1 MALPP
6 NTSQAQFD
14 SALAEFESVVGTDW
28 VFSSDADV
36 ALYRDSYS
44 PFWGEGEER
53 VASAAVAP
61 DSVEEVQ
68 EIVRIAN
75 RYGIPLY
82 PISTG
87 RNLTYGG
94 SAPTLTGSVVLDLKR
109 MNRIIEVNDKRNYA
123 LVEPGVSYFDLFKY
137 IRENNLN
144 VMLDVPDPGWGSP
157 MGNSLDH
164 GVGYTMGPYRDHFA
178 SHCGLEIV
186 SAEGELIRTG
196 SGAIPG
202 SDGWQDFHYG
212 VGPSIDGLFAQSNFG
227 VITKMGVKL
236 MPMPETYMTGTV
248 TVPRYQDLQALIDE
262 VNYLEDSLLVGMP
275 SYTSPV
281 GGSLFDPAP
290 IAELMQNGWPTVEQL
305 EAFVT
310 AQGKP
315 AWAAEFQLYGPEEVV
330 RATWAA
336 IQRRFSDNIPGSA
349 FEDGHFYN
357 LPIPDEDIPALADK
371 ARMGIPNLEI
381 FHMVAR
387 NPMTDADP
395 SDGHAD
401 LFIMAPRTAEGVHTA
416 ARALTEAYQ
425 EFGVQPFTH
434 PFTTPVMFY
443 SRAMAI
449 VLALPTWRDPAKNA
463 VTRALYERCLEK
475 AAELGMGTYRTNPA
489 FQELAVSK
497 YNFNDGA
504 LLKYQEKLKDAIDP
518 NGIISPGRY
527 GIWPANMRNNRG

>member
-6 NTSQAQFD
+6 NTSQSQFNQIL
-14 SALAEFESVVGTDW
+14 SEFEAVVGTDW

-44 PFWGEGEER
+44 PFWGEEEER

-75 RYGIPLY
+75 RHRVPLY

-94 SAPTLTGSVVLDLKR
+94 AAPTLSGSVVLDLKR
-109 MNRIIEVNDKRNYA
+109 MNRILKVDDKRNFA
-123 LVEPGVSYFDLFKY
+123 LVEPGVSYFDLYNY
-137 IRENNLN
+137 IKEHDLN
-144 VMLDVPDPGWGSP
+144 VMLDIPDPGWGSP

-186 SAEGELIRTG
+186 TAEGELIRTG

-202 SDGWQDFHYG
+202 SDAWQDFHYG
-212 VGPSIDGLFAQSNFG
+212 IGPSIDGLFAQSNFG

-236 MPMPETYMTGTV
+236 MPMPEVYMTCMV
-248 TVPRYQDLQALIDE
+248 TVPRYQDLQAMIEE

-275 SYTSPV
+275 SYASPA
-281 GGSLFDPAP
+281 GGGIFTPTPLD
-290 IAELMQNGWPTVEQL
+290 ELMQNGWPTLDQL
-305 EAFVT
+305 EAFVA
-310 AQGKP
+310 AQNKP
-315 AWAAEFQLYGPEEVV
+315 AWSVEFQLYGSEEIV
-330 RATWAA
+330 RATWAT
-336 IQRRFSDNIPGSA
+336 IQRRFRNKIAGSA
-349 FEDGHFYN
+349 FEEGVFHN

-387 NPMTDADP
+387 NPLTDNDP
-395 SDGHAD
+395 PDGHAD
-401 LFIMAPRTAEGVHTA
+401 LFTMTPRTAEGVHTA
-416 ARALTEAYQ
+416 ARALTEIYL
-425 EFGVQPFTH
+425 EMGMQPFTH

-443 SRAMAI
+443 SRAAAV
-449 VLALPTWRDPAKNA
+449 VLPIPTWRDPAKNA
-463 VTRALYERCLEK
+463 ASRALYERILDRT
-475 AAELGMGTYRTNPA
+475 AELGMGTYRTNPA

-497 YNFNDGA
+497 YSFNDNA
-504 LLKYQEKLKDAIDP
+504 LLKYQEKLKDSIDP

-527 GIWPANMRNNRG
+527 GIWPASMRGNRG